1 MECLICRSKGHH
13 WTIKCPSR
21 AQATVGMSPIA
32 DGPSPPREAVKRAY
46 PVRRTDRI
54 RDDVKRIMN
63 DDRCVR
69 VTNLSKEALEDRL
82 VGLFCIFGFVTRVY
96 IPVDENGSSRGVG
109 YVKFAHRREAE
120 SAIEKLNGR
129 VYENL
134 TLQRVGSTK
143 AKLVI
148 TLCTCIAYS

>member
-1 MECLICRSKGHH
+1 MVPMECLICCSKGHH

-21 AQATVGMSPIA
+21 AQATVDMSPIA

-46 PVRRTDRI
+46 PVRSADRI

-63 DDRCVR
+63 GDRCVR
-69 VTNLSKEALEDRL
+69 VTNLSKEAREHHL
-82 VGLFCIFGFVTRVY
+82 VDLFRIFGFVTHVY

-120 SAIEKLNGR
+120 SAIERVNGW

-134 TLQRVGSTK
+134 TLQVGW
-143 AKLVI
+143 AAPRLN
-148 TLCTCIAYS
+148 